1 MKIKSIILTIWLS
14 LFYPFTYLVPLNKR
28 RVAFVSL
35 EHETLANDFKL
46 IYQQLEKQP
55 DIDLRT
61 AMFKF
66 TPNLIGNVKYA
77 FACVHQLFLIQSS
90 AVVLLDYNNYVVS
103 RFPHRKG
110 VRIVELWHATGA
122 LKKFGNE
129 VARDYRIKNYD
140 YVIANSDFFKQPYAT
155 AFNID
160 ANRVVVTGIPLNDKL
175 FDDKYKSTTRA
186 AIMTK
191 YPQLAGKTVVT
202 YAPTFRGRI
211 GTKIVEA
218 PGDVDHIASLLTD
231 DYVLAYK
238 PHPLV
243 SNVIDTKN
251 PRVLKLDGIAI
262 DDLFCAT
269 DILIT
274 DYSAITI
281 DWMAFNKPVIA
292 FTPDLDKYAS
302 SRGLLINYE
311 QDFPGAI
318 TRTETELAETIM
330 STNLDSNSDKRAKFK
345 AMVYKYDD
353 GRSTARVVDFIKELI
368 A

>member
-1 MKIKSIILTIWLS
+1 MKIKSIVLTIWLS
-14 LFYPFTYLVPLNKR
+14 LFYPFTYLLKLNKK

-35 EHETLANDFKL
+35 EHDKLANDFEL
-46 IYQQLEKQP
+46 IYQQLEKQS

-61 AMFKF
+61 SLFKF

-140 YVIANSDFFKQPYAT
+140 YVIANSAFFKQPYAA

-160 ANRVVVTGIPLNDKL
+160 KNRVVVTGIPLNDKL
-175 FDDKYKSTTRA
+175 FDDQYKSETR
-186 AIMTK
+186 MNVLQK
-191 YPQLAGKTVVT
+191 YPQLVGKTVVT

-211 GTKIVEA
+211 GTKIIEA
-218 PGDVDHIASLLTD
+218 PGNVDKIASLLTD
-231 DYVLAYK
+231 DYVVAYK

-251 PRVLKLDGIAI
+251 SRVLRI
-262 DDLFCAT
+262 DDITINDLFCAT
-269 DILIT
+269 DILVT

-292 FTPDLDKYAS
+292 FTPDLDKYANT
-302 SRGLLINYE
+302 RGLLINYE
-311 QDFPGAI
+311 QEFPGPI
-318 TRTETELAETIM
+318 TKTEIELAETIM
-330 STNLDSNSDKRAKFK
+330 STDVNSNSDKRAKFK
-345 AMVYKYDD
+345 AMVYEYDD
-353 GRSTARVVDFIKELI
+353 GESTARVVDFIKKMI